1 MTNSNL
7 FQSLS
12 GGRKVQT
19 MQPDTSGRNLS
30 MFPNKK
36 AMKLFT
42 NQQSIEH
49 RTKPLTRANSHG
61 YQPAKK
67 VKYIEGW
74 LEFKKKIWVSH
85 YSIIKGE

>member
-7 FQSLS
+7 MQSLF
-12 GGRKVQT
+12 GGRKAQT

-42 NQQSIEH
+42 NQQSIE
-49 RTKPLTRANSHG
+49 RSTKPLTRANSHD
-61 YQPAKK
+61 YQS
-67 VKYIEGW
+67 VKRERYIDGW
-74 LEFKKKIWVSH
+74 LEYKRKISVSH
-85 YSIIKGE
+85 CSII